1 MGFKT
6 ISLQVAE
13 RIKATHFLLQNG
25 YSKKDTQKLLDKNR
39 IRQDSKIIHKKDF
52 LEKGHVEIL
61 SFMPDDIKLI
71 PFFACVPPNHVIL
84 QQNIANLEIKISQN
98 PPYFCVFNKP
108 SKLLTHP
115 KNLADSKSILDSLRY
130 YFGTHANPCHRLDYE
145 TSGLLVCSIDKQS
158 EVMLKNLFLQ
168 KGVRKSYMAILHG
181 EITQSLL
188 IESEI
193 IFPKDFGNLCIK
205 GRAKNLKVKTIKED
219 EIKIITKDSI
229 QQDQSRATTILTP
242 LHVFHSFNE
251 VSSYLYKSSNPFF
264 SSNSSLL
271 LKSHSFYKPPF
282 LQKPLF
288 SHKKPSLFVPFS
300 LSIPQENLANKYM
313 ESSKDSILFTTH
325 NKRVFIQDSFKTC
338 NCDKNPKQDSIHKP
352 QKAFHITLQYS
363 DFFNEKKLLQCYES
377 FLNGWG
383 AGFRVQNNILDSHT
397 CHTEPL
403 GEVSKKLDFTT
414 AFHANFQQSKK
425 EVSKNLESKQN
436 EKFTLVKL
444 FPLSGKTHQLR
455 IHTSSLQHKI
465 LGDTLYGLCPVI
477 ASLFLDLQSKKLRAN
492 IESYLFET
500 LTKKYSSSIQKYVY
514 AIHYLRRDKNIAQ
527 TMLYN
532 AMLNFSAACK
542 NPDSNPYGRGAGF
555 RTQNN
560 ENIESSYYP
569 VKRKQTSK
577 DLESKKN
584 IAYLH
589 IRTSEALAH
598 TCKYGKIIESTPL
611 WADVGH
617 KLHFDKILAS
627 IKMHPKPCTHPD
639 SAEILESK
647 TLHNKTQY
655 RNSKSTQN
663 TETAYYKDIKSKF
676 CFLPSYKFL
685 SLSLSKIL
693 IPCFFSHSKH
703 NKQYDLNPYYR
714 NTYNKNTESNFFA
727 FLLFYYALPSQQ
739 DKILKDI
746 RLHYCSTDRLLL
758 HTSSLSFLE
767 ECFISE

>member
-39 IRQDSKIIHKKDF
+39 IKQDSRIICKKDF
-52 LEKGHVEIL
+52 LEKGYVEIL

-71 PFFACVPPNHVIL
+71 PFFACVPPNHAIL
-84 QQNIANLEIKISQN
+84 QQDIANLEIKISQN

-130 YFGTHANPCHRLDYE
+130 YFGKHANPCHRLDYE

-158 EVMLKNLFLQ
+158 EVILKNLFLQ
-168 KGVRKSYMAILHG
+168 KGVEKSYMAILHG
-181 EITQSLL
+181 EVKESLL

-205 GRAKNLKVKTIKED
+205 GSVKNLKVKTIKES
-219 EIKIITKDSI
+219 EVKVITKDSI

-264 SSNSSLL
+264 SH
-271 LKSHSFYKPPF
+271 KA
-282 LQKPLF
+282 LF
-288 SHKKPSLFVPFS
+288 SLA
-300 LSIPQENLANKYM
+300 PQENLADI
-313 ESSKDSILFTTH
+313 S
-325 NKRVFIQDSFKTC
+325 RGFIQDFMFFTE
-338 NCDKNPKQDSIHKP
+338 CDYDKKIKQDSMARKSDD
-352 QKAFHITLQYS
+352 FTLQYS

-377 FLNGWG
+377 FLNVWG
-383 AGFRVQNNILDSHT
+383 AGFRMQNNILDSHI
-397 CHTEPL
+397 CHTESL
-403 GEVSKKLDFTT
+403 GEVSKKLDSTT
-414 AFHANFQQSKK
+414 AFHADFQQSKK
-425 EVSKNLESKQN
+425 EISKNLESKQN

-455 IHTSSLQHKI
+455 IHTSSVQHKI
-465 LGDTLYGLCPVI
+465 LGDTLYGLCPVV
-477 ASLFLDLQSKKLRAN
+477 ASLFLDLQSKKLKAN

-500 LTKKYSSSIQKYVY
+500 LTKKHSSSIQKYVY

-532 AMLNFSAACK
+532 AMLNFSVVCKTIEAKTACHVEQSET
-542 NPDSNPYGRGAGF
+542 SNM
-555 RTQNN
+555 
-560 ENIESSYYP
+560 
-569 VKRKQTSK
+569 
-577 DLESKKN
+577 ESKQRLNSKIDLNTDSKN
-584 IAYLH
+584 IQVA
-589 IRTSEALAH
+589 
-598 TCKYGKIIESTPL
+598 
-611 WADVGH
+611 
-617 KLHFDKILAS
+617 
-627 IKMHPKPCTHPD
+627 
-639 SAEILESK
+639 ESK
-647 TLHNKTQY
+647 YFVLP
-655 RNSKSTQN
+655 
-663 TETAYYKDIKSKF
+663 F
-676 CFLPSYKFL
+676 CKFL

-693 IPCFFSHSKH
+693 ISCFFSQKYNKTNRASFLSCFLH
-703 NKQYDLNPYYR
+703 NDIESISQCLHPKPYYR
-714 NTYNKNTESNFFA
+714 SNEIDSKLSQPHSKTQDFNKDFESFFFT

-739 DKILKDI
+739 EKILKDI

-758 HTSSLSFLE
+758 HASSLSFLE
-767 ECFISE
+767 ECFICE

>member
-39 IRQDSKIIHKKDF
+39 IKQDSRIICKKDF
-52 LEKGHVEIL
+52 LEKGYVEIL

-71 PFFACVPPNHVIL
+71 PFFACVPPNHAIL
-84 QQNIANLEIKISQN
+84 QQDIPNLEIKISQN

-130 YFGTHANPCHRLDYE
+130 YFGKHANPCHRLDYE

-168 KGVRKSYMAILHG
+168 KGVEKSYMAILHG
-181 EITQSLL
+181 EVKESLL

-205 GRAKNLKVKTIKED
+205 GRAKDLRVKTIKED

-251 VSSYLYKSSNPFF
+251 VSNYLYKSSNPFF
-264 SSNSSLL
+264 SH
-271 LKSHSFYKPPF
+271 KA
-282 LQKPLF
+282 LF
-288 SHKKPSLFVPFS
+288 SLA
-300 LSIPQENLANKYM
+300 PQENLADI
-313 ESSKDSILFTTH
+313 S
-325 NKRVFIQDSFKTC
+325 RGFIQDFMFFTE
-338 NCDKNPKQDSIHKP
+338 CDYDKKIKQDSMARKSDD
-352 QKAFHITLQYS
+352 FTLQYS

-377 FLNGWG
+377 FLNVWG
-383 AGFRVQNNILDSHT
+383 AGFRMQNNILDSHI

-403 GEVSKKLDFTT
+403 GEVSKKLDFKTACHIECKQTSKGLESKKNILPNTHSKISLENNKKLVSTT
-414 AFHANFQQSKK
+414 AFHTDFKQSKK
-425 EVSKNLESKQN
+425 EISKNLESKQN

-455 IHTSSLQHKI
+455 IHTSSVQHKI
-465 LGDTLYGLCPVI
+465 LGDTLYGLCPVV
-477 ASLFLDLQSKKLRAN
+477 ASLFLDLQSKKLKSN

-500 LTKKYSSSIQKYVY
+500 LTKKHSSNIQKYVY

-532 AMLNFSAACK
+532 AMLNFSVVCKTIEAKAACHVEQSET
-542 NPDSNPYGRGAGF
+542 SNM
-555 RTQNN
+555 
-560 ENIESSYYP
+560 
-569 VKRKQTSK
+569 
-577 DLESKKN
+577 ESKQRLNSKIDLNTDSKN
-584 IAYLH
+584 IQVA
-589 IRTSEALAH
+589 
-598 TCKYGKIIESTPL
+598 
-611 WADVGH
+611 
-617 KLHFDKILAS
+617 
-627 IKMHPKPCTHPD
+627 
-639 SAEILESK
+639 ESK
-647 TLHNKTQY
+647 YFVLP
-655 RNSKSTQN
+655 
-663 TETAYYKDIKSKF
+663 F
-676 CFLPSYKFL
+676 CKFL

-693 IPCFFSHSKH
+693 ISCFFSQKY
-703 NKQYDLNPYYR
+703 NKTNRASFLSYFLHDDIESISQCLHPKPYYR
-714 NTYNKNTESNFFA
+714 SNEIDSKLSQPHSKTQYFNKDFESFFFA
-727 FLLFYYALPSQQ
+727 FLLFYYALPSHKE
-739 DKILKDI
+739 KILKDI
-746 RLHYCSTDRLLL
+746 RLHYCGTDRLLL
-758 HTSSLSFLE
+758 HASSLSFLE
-767 ECFISE
+767 EYFEQ

>member
-39 IRQDSKIIHKKDF
+39 IKQDSRIIHKKDF
-52 LEKGHVEIL
+52 LEKGYVEIL
-61 SFMPDDIKLI
+61 SFMPDDINLT
-71 PFFACVPPNHVIL
+71 PFFACVPPNHAIL
-84 QQNIANLEIKISQN
+84 QQDIANLEIKISQN

-130 YFGTHANPCHRLDYE
+130 YFGKHANPCHRLDYE
-145 TSGLLVCSIDKQS
+145 TSGLLVCSVDKQS

-168 KGVRKSYMAILHG
+168 KGVEKSYMAILHG
-181 EITQSLL
+181 EVKESLL

-205 GRAKNLKVKTIKED
+205 GSVKNLKVKTIKED

-242 LHVFHSFNE
+242 LHVFHNFNE

-264 SSNSSLL
+264 SH
-271 LKSHSFYKPPF
+271 KA
-282 LQKPLF
+282 LF
-288 SHKKPSLFVPFS
+288 SLA
-300 LSIPQENLANKYM
+300 PQENLADI
-313 ESSKDSILFTTH
+313 S
-325 NKRVFIQDSFKTC
+325 RGFIQDFMLFTE
-338 NCDKNPKQDSIHKP
+338 CDYDKKIKQDSIARKSDD
-352 QKAFHITLQYS
+352 FTLQYS
-363 DFFNEKKLLQCYES
+363 DFFNKKKLLQCYES
-377 FLNGWG
+377 FLNVWG
-383 AGFRVQNNILDSHT
+383 AGFRAQNNILDSHT
-397 CHTEPL
+397 CHTESL
-403 GEVSKKLDFTT
+403 GEVSKKLDSTT
-414 AFHANFQQSKK
+414 AFHIDFQQSKK
-425 EVSKNLESKQN
+425 EISKNLESKQN

-500 LTKKYSSSIQKYVY
+500 LTKKHSSNIQKYVY

-532 AMLNFSAACK
+532 AMLNFNIACK
-542 NPDSNPYGRGAGF
+542 TIEAKTACHVEQSETSNM
-555 RTQNN
+555 
-560 ENIESSYYP
+560 
-569 VKRKQTSK
+569 
-577 DLESKKN
+577 ESKQRLNSKIDLNTDSKN
-584 IAYLH
+584 IQVA
-589 IRTSEALAH
+589 
-598 TCKYGKIIESTPL
+598 
-611 WADVGH
+611 
-617 KLHFDKILAS
+617 
-627 IKMHPKPCTHPD
+627 
-639 SAEILESK
+639 ESK
-647 TLHNKTQY
+647 YFVLP
-655 RNSKSTQN
+655 
-663 TETAYYKDIKSKF
+663 F
-676 CFLPSYKFL
+676 CKFL

-693 IPCFFSHSKH
+693 ISCFFSQKY
-703 NKQYDLNPYYR
+703 NKTNRASFLSYFLYDDTESISQCLHPKPYYR
-714 NTYNKNTESNFFA
+714 SNEIDSKLSQPHSKTQDFNKDFESFFFT
-727 FLLFYYALPSQQ
+727 FLLFYYALPSHQE
-739 DKILKDI
+739 KILKDI

-758 HTSSLSFLE
+758 HASSLSFLE
-767 ECFISE
+767 EYFEQ

>member
-39 IRQDSKIIHKKDF
+39 IKQDSRIICKKDF
-52 LEKGHVEIL
+52 LEKGYVEIL
-61 SFMPDDIKLI
+61 SFMPDDINLI
-71 PFFACVPPNHVIL
+71 PFFACVPPNHAIL
-84 QQNIANLEIKISQN
+84 QQDIANLEIKISQN

-130 YFGTHANPCHRLDYE
+130 YFGKHANPCHRLDYE

-168 KGVRKSYMAILHG
+168 KGVKKSYMAILHG
-181 EITQSLL
+181 EVKESLL

-205 GRAKNLKVKTIKED
+205 GGVKNLKVKTIKES
-219 EIKIITKDSI
+219 EVKVITKDSI

-264 SSNSSLL
+264 SH
-271 LKSHSFYKPPF
+271 KA
-282 LQKPLF
+282 LF
-288 SHKKPSLFVPFS
+288 SLA
-300 LSIPQENLANKYM
+300 PQENLADI
-313 ESSKDSILFTTH
+313 S
-325 NKRVFIQDSFKTC
+325 RGFIQDSMLFTE
-338 NCDKNPKQDSIHKP
+338 CDYDKKIKQDSMARKSDD
-352 QKAFHITLQYS
+352 FTLQYS

-377 FLNGWG
+377 FLNVWG
-383 AGFRVQNNILDSHT
+383 AGFRAQNNILDSHT
-397 CHTEPL
+397 CHTESL
-403 GEVSKKLDFTT
+403 GEVSKKLDSTT
-414 AFHANFQQSKK
+414 AFHIDFQQSKK
-425 EVSKNLESKQN
+425 EISKNLESKQN

-455 IHTSSLQHKI
+455 IHTSSVQHKI

-500 LTKKYSSSIQKYVY
+500 LTKKHSSSIQKYVY

-532 AMLNFSAACK
+532 AMLNFNIACK
-542 NPDSNPYGRGAGF
+542 TIEAKTACHVEQSETSNM
-555 RTQNN
+555 
-560 ENIESSYYP
+560 
-569 VKRKQTSK
+569 
-577 DLESKKN
+577 ESKQRLNSKIDLNTDSKN
-584 IAYLH
+584 IQVA
-589 IRTSEALAH
+589 
-598 TCKYGKIIESTPL
+598 
-611 WADVGH
+611 
-617 KLHFDKILAS
+617 
-627 IKMHPKPCTHPD
+627 
-639 SAEILESK
+639 ESK
-647 TLHNKTQY
+647 YFVLP
-655 RNSKSTQN
+655 
-663 TETAYYKDIKSKF
+663 F
-676 CFLPSYKFL
+676 CKFL

-693 IPCFFSHSKH
+693 ISCFFSQKY
-703 NKQYDLNPYYR
+703 NKTNRASFLSYFLYDDTESISQCLHPKPYYR
-714 NTYNKNTESNFFA
+714 SNEIDSKLSQPHSKTQDFNKDFESFFFT
-727 FLLFYYALPSQQ
+727 FLLFYYALPSHQE
-739 DKILKDI
+739 KILKDI

-758 HTSSLSFLE
+758 HASNLSFLE
-767 ECFISE
+767 ECFICE

>member
-39 IRQDSKIIHKKDF
+39 IKQDSRIIHKKDF
-52 LEKGHVEIL
+52 LEKGYVEIL
-61 SFMPDDIKLI
+61 SFMPDDINLI

-130 YFGTHANPCHRLDYE
+130 YFGKHANPCHRLDYE

-168 KGVRKSYMAILHG
+168 KGVEKSYMAILHG
-181 EITQSLL
+181 EVKESLL

-205 GRAKNLKVKTIKED
+205 GRAKDLRVKTIKESEVKD
-219 EIKIITKDSI
+219 ITKDSI

-242 LHVFHSFNE
+242 LHVFHNFNE

-264 SSNSSLL
+264 SH
-271 LKSHSFYKPPF
+271 KA
-282 LQKPLF
+282 LF
-288 SHKKPSLFVPFS
+288 SLA
-300 LSIPQENLANKYM
+300 PQENLADI
-313 ESSKDSILFTTH
+313 SRD
-325 NKRVFIQDSFKTC
+325 FIQDFMFFTE
-338 NCDKNPKQDSIHKP
+338 CDYDKKIKQDSMARKSDD
-352 QKAFHITLQYS
+352 FTLQYS

-377 FLNGWG
+377 FLNVWG
-383 AGFRVQNNILDSHT
+383 AGFRAQNNILDSHT

-403 GEVSKKLDFTT
+403 GEVSKKLDFKPACHIECKQTSKGLESKKDILPNTHSKISLENNKKLDSTT
-414 AFHANFQQSKK
+414 AFHTDFKQSKK
-425 EVSKNLESKQN
+425 EISKNLESKQN
-436 EKFTLVKL
+436 AKFTLVKL

-455 IHTSSLQHKI
+455 IHTSSVQHKI
-465 LGDTLYGLCPVI
+465 LGDTLYGLCPVV

-500 LTKKYSSSIQKYVY
+500 LTKKHSSSIQKYVY

-532 AMLNFSAACK
+532 AMLNFNIACK

-555 RTQNN
+555 RAQNN
-560 ENIESSYYP
+560 ENIEFSYYH

-598 TCKYGKIIESTPL
+598 TCKYDKIIESTPL
-611 WADVGH
+611 WADAGH
-617 KLHFDKILAS
+617 KLHFDKILES

-655 RNSKSTQN
+655 INSKSTQN
-663 TETAYYKDIKSKF
+663 TETAYYKDIESKF

-703 NKQYDLNPYYR
+703 NKQYDLNPYYQSA
-714 NTYNKNTESNFFA
+714 YNKNTESNFFT

-739 DKILKDI
+739 EKILKDI

-758 HTSSLSFLE
+758 HASSLSFLE
-767 ECFISE
+767 ECFICE

>member
-39 IRQDSKIIHKKDF
+39 IKQDSKIIHKKDF
-52 LEKGHVEIL
+52 LEKGYVEIL
-61 SFMPDDIKLI
+61 SFMPDDIKLT
-71 PFFACVPPNHVIL
+71 PFFACVPPNHAIL
-84 QQNIANLEIKISQN
+84 QQDIANLEIKISQN

-130 YFGTHANPCHRLDYE
+130 YFGKHANPCHRLDYE

-168 KGVRKSYMAILHG
+168 KGVEKSYMAILHG
-181 EITQSLL
+181 EVKESLL

-205 GRAKNLKVKTIKED
+205 GRAKDLRVKTIKED
-219 EIKIITKDSI
+219 EIKVITKDSI

-264 SSNSSLL
+264 SH
-271 LKSHSFYKPPF
+271 KA
-282 LQKPLF
+282 LF
-288 SHKKPSLFVPFS
+288 SLA
-300 LSIPQENLANKYM
+300 PQENLADI
-313 ESSKDSILFTTH
+313 SRD
-325 NKRVFIQDSFKTC
+325 FIQDSMLFTE
-338 NCDKNPKQDSIHKP
+338 CDYDKKIKQDSMARKSDD
-352 QKAFHITLQYS
+352 FTLQYS

-377 FLNGWG
+377 FLNVWG
-383 AGFRVQNNILDSHT
+383 AGFRAQNNILDSHT
-397 CHTEPL
+397 CHTESL
-403 GEVSKKLDFTT
+403 G
-414 AFHANFQQSKK
+414 

-455 IHTSSLQHKI
+455 IHTSSVQHKI
-465 LGDTLYGLCPVI
+465 LGDTLYGLCPVV

-500 LTKKYSSSIQKYVY
+500 LTKKHSSSIQKYVY

-532 AMLNFSAACK
+532 AMLNFNIACK
-542 NPDSNPYGRGAGF
+542 TIEAKTACHVEQSETSNM
-555 RTQNN
+555 
-560 ENIESSYYP
+560 
-569 VKRKQTSK
+569 
-577 DLESKKN
+577 ESKQRLNSKIDLNTDSKN
-584 IAYLH
+584 IQVA
-589 IRTSEALAH
+589 
-598 TCKYGKIIESTPL
+598 
-611 WADVGH
+611 
-617 KLHFDKILAS
+617 
-627 IKMHPKPCTHPD
+627 
-639 SAEILESK
+639 ESK
-647 TLHNKTQY
+647 YFVLP
-655 RNSKSTQN
+655 
-663 TETAYYKDIKSKF
+663 F
-676 CFLPSYKFL
+676 CKFL

-693 IPCFFSHSKH
+693 ISCFFSQKYNKTNRASFLSCFLH
-703 NKQYDLNPYYR
+703 NDIESISQCLHPKPYYR
-714 NTYNKNTESNFFA
+714 SNEIDSKLSQPHSKTQDFNKDFESFFFT

-739 DKILKDI
+739 EKILKDI

-758 HTSSLSFLE
+758 HASSLSFLE
-767 ECFISE
+767 ECFICE

>member
-39 IRQDSKIIHKKDF
+39 IKQDSRIICKKDF
-52 LEKGHVEIL
+52 LEKGYVEIL
-61 SFMPDDIKLI
+61 SFMPDDINLI
-71 PFFACVPPNHVIL
+71 PFFACVPPNHAIL
-84 QQNIANLEIKISQN
+84 KQNIPNLEIKISQN

-130 YFGTHANPCHRLDYE
+130 YFGKHANPCHRLDYE

-168 KGVRKSYMAILHG
+168 KGVEKSYMAILHG
-181 EITQSLL
+181 EVKESLL

-205 GRAKNLKVKTIKED
+205 GRAKDLRVKTIKED
-219 EIKIITKDSI
+219 EIKVITKDSI

-264 SSNSSLL
+264 SH
-271 LKSHSFYKPPF
+271 KA
-282 LQKPLF
+282 LF
-288 SHKKPSLFVPFS
+288 SLA
-300 LSIPQENLANKYM
+300 PQENLADI
-313 ESSKDSILFTTH
+313 S
-325 NKRVFIQDSFKTC
+325 RGFIQDFMLFTE
-338 NCDKNPKQDSIHKP
+338 CDYDKKIKQDSMARKSDD
-352 QKAFHITLQYS
+352 FTLQYS

-377 FLNGWG
+377 FLNVWG
-383 AGFRVQNNILDSHT
+383 AGFRAQNNILDSHT

-403 GEVSKKLDFTT
+403 GEVSKKLDFKTACHIECKQTSKGLESKKNILPNTHSKISLENNKKLDSTT
-414 AFHANFQQSKK
+414 AFHADFKQSKK
-425 EVSKNLESKQN
+425 EISKNLESKQN

-455 IHTSSLQHKI
+455 IHTSSVQHKI
-465 LGDTLYGLCPVI
+465 LGDTLYGLCPVV

-500 LTKKYSSSIQKYVY
+500 LTKKHSSSIQKYVY
-514 AIHYLRRDKNIAQ
+514 AIYYLRRDKNIAQ

-532 AMLNFSAACK
+532 AMLHFSVACK
-542 NPDSNPYGRGAGF
+542 TIEAKTACHVEQSETSNM
-555 RTQNN
+555 
-560 ENIESSYYP
+560 
-569 VKRKQTSK
+569 
-577 DLESKKN
+577 ESKQRLNSKIDLNTDSKN
-584 IAYLH
+584 IQVA
-589 IRTSEALAH
+589 
-598 TCKYGKIIESTPL
+598 
-611 WADVGH
+611 
-617 KLHFDKILAS
+617 
-627 IKMHPKPCTHPD
+627 
-639 SAEILESK
+639 ESK
-647 TLHNKTQY
+647 YFVLP
-655 RNSKSTQN
+655 
-663 TETAYYKDIKSKF
+663 F
-676 CFLPSYKFL
+676 CKFL

-693 IPCFFSHSKH
+693 ISCFFSQKY
-703 NKQYDLNPYYR
+703 NKTNRASFLSCFLHDDIESISQCLHPKPYYR
-714 NTYNKNTESNFFA
+714 SNEIDSKLSQPHSKTQDFNKDFESFFFT
-727 FLLFYYALPSQQ
+727 FLLFYYALPSHQE
-739 DKILKDI
+739 KILKDI

-758 HTSSLSFLE
+758 HASNLSFLE
-767 ECFISE
+767 ECFICE